1 MKKETFLIRNQMERS
16 SHKEHSAPIYFNSSY
31 LFDDAEH
38 MRALFADEQEGYIYS
53 RYSNPNVDELI
64 EKIAF
69 LEGTE
74 NGWATASGMAAVF
87 TTFAALLKS
96 GDEIISCSSIFG
108 STHRLFI
115 EILPKFN
122 ITTSYFAY
130 NAIEH
135 LEQLVTPNSKMLY
148 LESPTNPAIDLV
160 DIKKVAQLCKKHNLL
175 LVVDNCFASPIVQQ
189 PVKLGADI
197 VIHSA
202 TKYIDGQ
209 GRAMGGII
217 CASNEIIG
225 KIKAFARHTGPAL
238 SPFNAWI
245 LSKSL
250 ETLSLRMEKHAANAL
265 IIAQKLEQH
274 PKVEWVKYP
283 FLPSHPQYDLALKQM
298 QTGGGLLSFELK
310 GGITEG
316 KQFLDNLKMISLS
329 ANLGDVRTIAT
340 HPASTT
346 HSKLTEQE
354 RLNVGITPGMVRISI
369 GLEHTDDIWSDI
381 EGALNE
387 KP

>member
-64 EKIAF
+64 EKMAF

-130 NAIEH
+130 NEVEH
-135 LEQLVTPNSKMLY
+135 LEQLVTPNTKMLY

-160 DIKKVAQLCKKHNLL
+160 DIKKVAQLCKKHNLI

-189 PVKLGADI
+189 PVQLGADI

-283 FLPSHPQYDLALKQM
+283 FLPSHPQYDLAVKQM

-310 GGITEG
+310 GGIAQG
-316 KQFLDNLKMISLS
+316 KLFLDNLKMISLS

-381 EGALNE
+381 EGALG
-387 KP
+387 

>member
-38 MRALFADEQEGYIYS
+38 MRALFADEQDGYIYS

-64 EKIAF
+64 EKMAF

-87 TTFAALLKS
+87 TTFAALLKA

-122 ITTSYFAY
+122 ITTRYFDY
-130 NAIEH
+130 DKVEN
-135 LEQLVTPNSKMLY
+135 LEQLITPNTKVLY

-160 DIKKVAQLCKKHNLL
+160 DIEKVAQLCKKHNLL

-250 ETLSLRMEKHAANAL
+250 ETLSLRMEKHAANAM
-265 IIAQKLEQH
+265 IIAQKLERH

-283 FLPSHPQYDLALKQM
+283 FLPSHPQHALALKQM

-310 GGITEG
+310 GGVAQG

-381 EGALNE
+381 EGALG
-387 KP
+387 

>member
-38 MRALFADEQEGYIYS
+38 MRALFADEQDGYIYS

-64 EKIAF
+64 EKMAF

-87 TTFAALLKS
+87 TTFAALLKA

-108 STHRLFI
+108 STHRLFL

-122 ITTSYFAY
+122 ITASYFAY
-130 NAIEH
+130 DAVEQM
-135 LEQLVTPNSKMLY
+135 EQLVTPNSKMVY

-160 DIKKVAQLCKKHNLL
+160 DIEKVAQMCKKHNLI

-283 FLPSHPQYDLALKQM
+283 FLPSHPQHALALKQM

-381 EGALNE
+381 EGALG
-387 KP
+387 

>member
-64 EKIAF
+64 EKMAF

-122 ITTSYFAY
+122 ITTSYFSY
-130 NAIEH
+130 NKVEY
-135 LEQLVTPNSKMLY
+135 LEQLVTPNTKMLY

-160 DIKKVAQLCKKHNLL
+160 DIKKVAQLCKKHNLI

-189 PVKLGADI
+189 PLKMGADI

-298 QTGGGLLSFELK
+298 ETGGGLLSFELK
-310 GGITEG
+310 GGIMQG

-381 EGALNE
+381 EGALE
-387 KP
+387 

>member
-1 MKKETFLIRNQMERS
+1 M
-16 SHKEHSAPIYFNSSY
+16 
-31 LFDDAEH
+31 
-38 MRALFADEQEGYIYS
+38 
-53 RYSNPNVDELI
+53 
-64 EKIAF
+64 
-69 LEGTE
+69 
-74 NGWATASGMAAVF
+74 
-87 TTFAALLKS
+87 
-96 GDEIISCSSIFG
+96 
-108 STHRLFI
+108 
-115 EILPKFN
+115 
-122 ITTSYFAY
+122 
-130 NAIEH
+130 
-135 LEQLVTPNSKMLY
+135 
-148 LESPTNPAIDLV
+148 
-160 DIKKVAQLCKKHNLL
+160 
-175 LVVDNCFASPIVQQ
+175 VVDNCFASPIVQQ

-209 GRAMGGII
+209 ERAMGGII

-250 ETLSLRMEKHAANAL
+250 ETLSLRMEKHASNAL

-283 FLPSHPQYDLALKQM
+283 FLPSRPQLSLALKQM
-298 QTGGGLLSFELK
+298 QTGGELLSFELK

-329 ANLGDVRTIAT
+329 ANLGDVRTIAM

-369 GLEHTDDIWSDI
+369 GLEHTDDIWADI
-381 EGALNE
+381 EGALD
-387 KP
+387 

>member
-16 SHKEHSAPIYFNSSY
+16 SFNEHSAPIYFNSSY

-38 MRALFADEQEGYIYS
+38 MRALFADEQDGYIYS

-64 EKIAF
+64 EKMAF

-87 TTFAALLKS
+87 TTFAALLKA

-108 STHRLFI
+108 STHRLFL

-130 NAIEH
+130 NDIEH
-135 LEQLVTPNSKMLY
+135 LEQLVTPNTKMLY

-160 DIKKVAQLCKKHNLL
+160 DIKKVAQLCKKYNLI

-189 PVKLGADI
+189 PVQLGADI

-250 ETLSLRMEKHAANAL
+250 ETLSLRMEKHAANAM

-283 FLPSHPQYDLALKQM
+283 FLPSHPQYDLAVKQM

-310 GGITEG
+310 GGIAQG
-316 KQFLDNLKMISLS
+316 KLFLDNLKMISLS

-381 EGALNE
+381 EGALE
-387 KP
+387 

>member
-1 MKKETFLIRNQMERS
+1 MKKETFLIRNQMKRS
-16 SHKEHSAPIYFNSSY
+16 SFNEHSAPIYFNSSY

-38 MRALFADEQEGYIYS
+38 MRALFADEQDGYIYS

-64 EKIAF
+64 EKMAF

-108 STHRLFI
+108 STHRLFL

-130 NAIEH
+130 NDIEH
-135 LEQLVTPNSKMLY
+135 LEQLVTPNTKMLY

-160 DIKKVAQLCKKHNLL
+160 DIKKVAQMCKKHNLI

-189 PVKLGADI
+189 PVKQGADI

-250 ETLSLRMEKHAANAL
+250 ETLSLRMEKHAANAM

-283 FLPSHPQYDLALKQM
+283 FLPSHPQYDLAVKQM

-310 GGITEG
+310 GGIAQG
-316 KQFLDNLKMISLS
+316 KLFLDNLKMISLS

-381 EGALNE
+381 EGALE
-387 KP
+387 

>member
-38 MRALFADEQEGYIYS
+38 MRALFADEQDGYIYS

-64 EKIAF
+64 EKMAF

-87 TTFAALLKS
+87 TTFAALLKA

-108 STHRLFI
+108 STHRLFL

-122 ITTSYFAY
+122 ITASYFAY
-130 NAIEH
+130 DAVEQM
-135 LEQLVTPNSKMLY
+135 EQLVTPNSKMVY

-160 DIKKVAQLCKKHNLL
+160 DIEKVAQMCKKHNLI

-283 FLPSHPQYDLALKQM
+283 FLPSHPQHALALKQM

-310 GGITEG
+310 GGIIEG
-316 KQFLDNLKMISLS
+316 KQFLDKLKMISLS

-381 EGALNE
+381 EGALE
-387 KP
+387 

>member
-38 MRALFADEQEGYIYS
+38 MRALFADEQDGYIYS

-64 EKIAF
+64 EKMAF

-122 ITTSYFAY
+122 ITTSYFSY
-130 NAIEH
+130 NKVEY
-135 LEQLVTPNSKMLY
+135 LEQLVTPNTKMLY

-160 DIKKVAQLCKKHNLL
+160 DIKKVAQLCKKHNLI

-189 PVKLGADI
+189 PLKMGADI

-283 FLPSHPQYDLALKQM
+283 FLPSHPQFDLALKQM
-298 QTGGGLLSFELK
+298 ETGGGLLSFELK
-310 GGITEG
+310 GGIMQG

-354 RLNVGITPGMVRISI
+354 RLNVGITPGMVRISV
-369 GLEHTDDIWSDI
+369 GLEHTDDIWADI
-381 EGALNE
+381 EGALD
-387 KP
+387 